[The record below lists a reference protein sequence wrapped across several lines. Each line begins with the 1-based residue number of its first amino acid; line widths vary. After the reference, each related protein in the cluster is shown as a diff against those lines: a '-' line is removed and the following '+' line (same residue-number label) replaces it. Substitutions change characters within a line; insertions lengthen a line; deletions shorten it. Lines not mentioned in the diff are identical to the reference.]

1 MAGMRRVLKLPDA
14 RELSFAAAGEFTR
27 AVGAVKK
34 GKIHIALSG
43 GNTPKAFHKVIVDKL
58 ASRIPWDRVHVYWGD
73 ERCVPPDHPDSN
85 YKMAMDTL
93 LSHVP
98 VPSENIHRIMA
109 EQEGAAAQYESLLR
123 REMGD
128 SPRFDWIF
136 LGLGP
141 DGHTAS
147 LFPGT
152 PAVQE
157 GGLVCD
163 GYMAAKQSR
172 RITFTLPLINA
183 AAKVAFVVSGPE
195 KADMVR
201 TVLEDP
207 PSPSHPASLVSPA
220 QGELLWLL
228 DRDAASRLKA

>member
-1 MAGMRRVLKLPDA
+1 MRRVLTLADA

-27 AVGAVKK
+27 AMGAVKK
-34 GKIHIALSG
+34 GPIRIALSG
-43 GNTPKAFHKVIVDKL
+43 GSTPRAFHSLL
-58 ASRIPWDRVHVYWGD
+58 AAEPLRSRIPWDRVQVYWGD

-85 YKMAMDTL
+85 YKMAMETL
-93 LSHVP
+93 LSRVP
-98 VPSENIHRIMA
+98 VPPDNIHRVPA
-109 EQEGAAAQYESLLR
+109 EREDAAAQYESVLR
-123 REMGD
+123 REMGEA
-128 SPRFDWIF
+128 PRFDWIF

-152 PAVQE
+152 PAVQA

-183 AAKVAFVVSGPE
+183 AAKVAFVVSGAE

-201 TVLEDP
+201 AVLEDP

-220 QGELLWLL
+220 KGDLLWLL
-228 DRDAASRLKA
+228 DRPAASRLKA

>member
-1 MAGMRRVLKLPDA
+1 MRRVLKLPDA

-27 AVGAVKK
+27 AVSAVKK
-34 GKIHIALSG
+34 GKVHVALSG
-43 GNTPKAFHKVIVDKL
+43 GNTPRVFHALL
-58 ASRIPWDRVHVYWGD
+58 ASEPFRSRIPWDRLHFFWGD
-73 ERCVPPDHPDSN
+73 ERRVPPDHVESN
-85 YKMAMDTL
+85 YRMAMETL

-98 VPSENIHRIMA
+98 VPPANIHRVPVEDSDPA
-109 EQEGAAAQYESLLR
+109 SAYQSLLI

-128 SPRFDWIF
+128 APRFDWIF

-152 PAVQE
+152 PAVQA

-163 GYMAAKQSR
+163 GYMAAKDSR

-183 AAKVAFVVSGPE
+183 AAKVAFVVSGAD
-195 KADMVR
+195 KAEMV
-201 TVLEDP
+201 TSILENP
-207 PSPSHPASLVSPA
+207 PTSAHPASLVSPA
-220 QGELLWLL
+220 KGDLLWLL
-228 DRDAASRLKA
+228 DRDAASRLKT